1 MRYDVSLADSEAK
14 QCQDLLSQAQ
24 YHVARA
30 RKVDEEEK
38 QLRKKQEEEREI
50 FRQRQLEE
58 QVGHII
64 VYRLRK
70 ILKSTQHSVILY
82 NFHP

>member
-1 MRYDVSLADSEAK
+1 MRYDVSLADCEAK
-14 QCQDLLSQAQ
+14 QCHDLLNQAS

-50 FRQRQLEE
+50 FRLRQIEE
-58 QVGHII
+58 QVHFIFN
-64 VYRLRK
+64 
-70 ILKSTQHSVILY
+70 VI
-82 NFHP
+82 